1 MKHFNIGETNN
12 KHAKFSNFIVI
23 NKIVKG
29 LHLFQ
34 LLNLLEKK

>member
-12 KHAKFSNFIVI
+12 KYGKFSNFIVT
-23 NKIVKG
+23 NEIVKG

-34 LLNLLEKK
+34 LPNLVEK